1 MAGSCQKKSAFT
13 LVELL
18 VVITIIGVL
27 IGLLLPAVN
36 GVRESARRT
45 QCKDNLAQVGRASE
59 SHLAAQGHYQSG
71 GWGWQWVGDPDSG
84 FSARQP
90 GGWIYNSLPYLGLD
104 VIHDIGKGKGD
115 LTSGSSYTSS
125 AKYTALREQGASV
138 IPCFCCLTRRR
149 AIAYPATEA
158 ANNSALPSAGG
169 KTDYAGN
176 GGSNMFIDP
185 GPPLSE
191 NCSGT
196 FPNCAWVNTWS
207 PVITN
212 PASGFNGVLG
222 MMSEVA
228 QIPDGASHV
237 LLAGEKY
244 LNPDHYAS
252 GQTSGPETEWGDNDS
267 MMEGNDY
274 DTIRWS
280 GAGLNPIR
288 DTRGVTSY
296 YHFGSAHPAGFN
308 VVFCD
313 GHVQLL
319 NFAISQSTFTSL
331 SVRNDGNPPEDS
343 Y

>member
-1 MAGSCQKKSAFT
+1 M
-13 LVELL
+13 
-18 VVITIIGVL
+18 
-27 IGLLLPAVN
+27 
-36 GVRESARRT
+36 
-45 QCKDNLAQVGRASE
+45 
-59 SHLAAQGHYQSG
+59 HLAAQGHYQSG

-125 AKYTALREQGASV
+125 AEIHRVAG
-138 IPCFCCLTRRR
+138 TRCVGHPVLLLS
-149 AIAYPATEA
+149 YPPQ
-158 ANNSALPSAGG
+158 SDRLSSHRSRQQLALPSAGG

-267 MMEGNDY
+267 MMEGNDD